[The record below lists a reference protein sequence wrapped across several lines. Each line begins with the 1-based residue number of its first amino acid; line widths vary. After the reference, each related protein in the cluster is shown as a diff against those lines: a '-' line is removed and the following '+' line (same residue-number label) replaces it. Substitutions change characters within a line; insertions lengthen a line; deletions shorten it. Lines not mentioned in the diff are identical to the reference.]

1 MSASND
7 LYEAVSE
14 LLGREGALRVNVPI
28 VQRRTKSIWDEIEA
42 VTAKSGGLCIWII
55 PPIPKRAEPMGG
67 GNIVFFS
74 SAEIRVRIVEQ
85 PALNNAGADA
95 YDLVDDVAN
104 ALQGQP
110 RLPGKLSSIL
120 SYPLQLAAT
129 PVDQPYDAD
138 LQDRYRIIDVIFE
151 AVYGFTPST

>member
-1 MSASND
+1 
-7 LYEAVSE
+7 
-14 LLGREGALRVNVPI
+14 
-28 VQRRTKSIWDEIEA
+28 
-42 VTAKSGGLCIWII
+42 
-55 PPIPKRAEPMGG
+55 MGG
-67 GNIVFFS
+67 GSIVFFS

-85 PALNNAGADA
+85 PALNSSGADA

-110 RLPGKLSSIL
+110 RVPGKLSLIL

-138 LQDRYRIIDVIFE
+138 LQDRYRILDVIFE
-151 AVYGFTPST
+151 AVYGFKTAALRITCDSTIITCDSTRVLCDAA